1 MEALEPLALL
11 TGFVFAA
18 INVFK
23 MVSEKKAQSEHYA
36 VFILGFMVFA
46 ATEVNLFS
54 LSGISGSGV
63 LFDYVSYFLSAILA
77 VPVAGLIHD
86 GEKIV
91 RLVSNGKI

>member
-11 TGFVFAA
+11 TGFAFSA

-23 MVSEKKAQSEHYA
+23 LVRQDKAQLEHYA
-36 VFILGFMVFA
+36 VFVFVFLMAA
-46 ATEVNLFS
+46 ATEINLFT
-54 LSGISGSGV
+54 LSGIEGSGV
-63 LFDYVSYFLSAILA
+63 AFDYVSYLVTAIIG